1 MPCHRLLLTLACVTQ
16 SHMSVII
23 LSTVQAAAN
32 PEAKKGRGG
41 PRKTGSKANL
51 SSMEAGAAASTG
63 GPAAS
68 GGQADSGSGRKRG
81 RTSVGATS

>member
-1 MPCHRLLLTLACVTQ
+1 M
-16 SHMSVII
+16 
-23 LSTVQAAAN
+23 QAAAN

-41 PRKTGSKANL
+41 GPRKTGSKANL
-51 SSMEAGAAASTG
+51 SGMEAGPAASTG

-81 RTSVGATS
+81 RASVGATS

>member
-1 MPCHRLLLTLACVTQ
+1 MSCFDIFQATVVSNTKMLACACV
-16 SHMSVII
+16 
-23 LSTVQAAAN
+23 LQAAAN

-51 SSMEAGAAASTG
+51 SGMEAGPAGASTG

-68 GGQADSGSGRKRG
+68 GGPADSGSGRKRG
-81 RTSVGATS
+81 RTSMGATS